1 MNLKLK
7 QERRK
12 QVFAS
17 QKLASG
23 RVLSLDAPQG
33 LTPLEFVLQR
43 LSLIPARAFSVAEV
57 AIALLIGSIILGMA
71 APMITKQIK
80 NEETQYVQIE
90 ILKKTLIP
98 SGAVMYF
105 DLASCPTGWTELT
118 SKYPNAANA
127 FIRNQ
132 SGSGR
137 DIGNWQ
143 QNAAPNIKGTFG
155 GINHG
160 NNGPFTMEN
169 GVGGVRTGGY
179 MNNYTTFD
187 ASLAS
192 KVYGRNSA
200 TEVRPDNIVLL
211 ACRKN

>member
-80 NEETQYVQIE
+80 NEEN
-90 ILKKTLIP
+90 K
-98 SGAVMYF
+98 
-105 DLASCPTGWTELT
+105 
-118 SKYPNAANA
+118 
-127 FIRNQ
+127 
-132 SGSGR
+132 
-137 DIGNWQ
+137 
-143 QNAAPNIKGTFG
+143 
-155 GINHG
+155 
-160 NNGPFTMEN
+160 
-169 GVGGVRTGGY
+169 
-179 MNNYTTFD
+179 
-187 ASLAS
+187 
-192 KVYGRNSA
+192 NSY
-200 TEVRPDNIVLL
+200 
-211 ACRKN
+211 